1 MTGLDIF
8 AMFVLAILVSS
19 ALIIF
24 IVLGMLPGRIASQRN
39 HPQADAI
46 KIGGWLG
53 LLFGGVLWPLVMIWA
68 YIKPT
73 STTQVIEKTPE
84 EELARLKSRL
94 SAIEQELADRRS
106 TTP

>member
-8 AMFVLAILVSS
+8 AMLVLAILVSS
-19 ALIIF
+19 ALTIF
-24 IVLGMLPGRIASQRN
+24 IVLGMLPGKIARERN

-46 KIGGWLG
+46 RIGGWLG

-73 STTQVIEKTPE
+73 STTQATGKTPD

-94 SAIEQELADRRS
+94 AKIEHELADRRS